1 MLIPLVAAAVF
12 TSGVMGAGW
21 LSGNTVLVEC
31 TLQRGSRNLI
41 DRPCCMAA
49 KETAAFAGPSK
60 CMKG

>member
-1 MLIPLVAAAVF
+1 VLIPLVVAAVF

-41 DRPCCMAA
+41 D
-49 KETAAFAGPSK
+49 
-60 CMKG
+60 